1 MFIIEDEKRNKACKD
16 LEKKFAERFLG
27 LHLIW
32 SEADRNSREMQKF
45 RLVDSI
51 SGQKLRLVFI
61 SNESFEDG
69 TVDSFLRKFEEGIDV
84 LAKRGNESMKYYNG
98 RLILEHLQR

>member
-69 TVDSFLRKFEEGIDV
+69 TVDSFLRKFEEKVGAYATKNS
-84 LAKRGNESMKYYNG
+84 LAIKYKNSM
-98 RLILEHLQR
+98 LVVE